1 MGVKELVFDGIF
13 EILDEEEIQSEEVQ
27 FFINLIESPE
37 SELYR
42 KLDRLLTK
50 I

>member
-1 MGVKELVFDGIF
+1 MEVREFVFDGIF
-13 EILDEEEIQSEEVQ
+13 EILDEDEIQSEEIL
-27 FFINLIESPE
+27 FFINLIENPE
-37 SELYR
+37 SELYK

>member
-1 MGVKELVFDGIF
+1 MEVKELVFDGIF

-37 SELYR
+37 SELHR